1 MEEEINKSIDVF
13 GLESLYRE
21 KYLRLLFDMNSSLSN
36 GDYVKALDFWEDY
49 DENNRFDLI
58 IDLIGALDIQY
69 TELERLQSVEKQLL
83 ETEEQLTIVNIK
95 YNQLEN
101 TYNAISNAY
110 RKVNIDL
117 DIARRNLST
126 AITAAFLTAIVFY
139 FLGRRSI
146 KREETDRLVEPDI
159 Y

>member
-36 GDYVKALDFWEDY
+36 GDYVKGLDVWDDY
-49 DENNRFDLI
+49 DENNRFELI
-58 IDLIGALDIQY
+58 IDLIGASDIQY
-69 TELERLQSVEKQLL
+69 DELKRLQTVEIQLL
-83 ETEEQLTIVNIK
+83 ETEEQLTIANIK
-95 YNQLEN
+95 YTQLEN

-117 DIARRNLST
+117 DIAKRNLST

-139 FLGRRSI
+139 FLGRNSI
-146 KREETDRLVEPDI
+146 KREDTDRLVEPDI